1 MVQFAESLDNM
12 ANIHTAILLLL
23 LCSQL
28 SDAKFCWKKIGGFVA
43 GTAATAVMGPIA
55 LAGMGFTAA
64 GIAGGSLGAAMMSSG
79 LPVAGLQ
86 SAGAAG
92 LSHSTMAAGGA
103 LTAWFF
109 DCD

>member
-1 MVQFAESLDNM
+1 M

-28 SDAKFCWKKIGGFVA
+28 SEAKFCWKKIGGFVA

-55 LAGMGFTAA
+55 LAA
-64 GIAGGSLGAAMMSSG
+64 GIAGGSFGAAMMSSG